1 MPKKKNLI
9 EKLYRKPYPK
19 NFTTRE
25 LDALMS
31 RCNCTK
37 FQGGRGSGIGYVHN
51 PSKRIVQFDGP
62 HPGNELYKY
71 QIEKIKKFIDEIGD
85 KIFVGEVFG
94 IADSLNFHGR
104 SIDELEEAFH
114 DSIENYL
121 EICEKIGKNPQK
133 EFSGT
138 FNVRTTPAL
147 HEQAAEYAA
156 DNGITLN
163 QTISRALESFLGK
176 QVKV

>member
-1 MPKKKNLI
+1 MVLKSSSRNAASWIVYLNRSIYRIWTYLQRNSYLLKYKCNQYSVAGKENMSKKKNLI

-37 FQGGRGSGIGYVHN
+37 FQGGRGSGIGYVHD

-71 QIEKIKKFIDEIGD
+71 QVEKIKNYIHYKLS
-85 KIFVGEVFG
+85 VFQRH
-94 IADSLNFHGR
+94 I
-104 SIDELEEAFH
+104 
-114 DSIENYL
+114 
-121 EICEKIGKNPQK
+121 
-133 EFSGT
+133 
-138 FNVRTTPAL
+138 
-147 HEQAAEYAA
+147 
-156 DNGITLN
+156 
-163 QTISRALESFLGK
+163 
-176 QVKV
+176 

>member
-1 MPKKKNLI
+1 MKSDMMKYK
-9 EKLYRKPYPK
+9 
-19 NFTTRE
+19 
-25 LDALMS
+25 
-31 RCNCTK
+31 
-37 FQGGRGSGIGYVHN
+37 GYKATI
-51 PSKRIVQFDGP
+51 SFD
-62 HPGNELYKY
+62 E
-71 QIEKIKKFIDEIGD
+71 ED

-121 EICEKIGKNPQK
+121 EICKKIGKNPQK

-147 HEQAAEYAA
+147 HKQAAEYAA

-176 QVKV
+176 QVKA

>member
-1 MPKKKNLI
+1 MKSDMMKYK
-9 EKLYRKPYPK
+9 
-19 NFTTRE
+19 
-25 LDALMS
+25 
-31 RCNCTK
+31 
-37 FQGGRGSGIGYVHN
+37 GYKATI
-51 PSKRIVQFDGP
+51 SFD
-62 HPGNELYKY
+62 E
-71 QIEKIKKFIDEIGD
+71 ED

-176 QVKV
+176 QVKA